1 MNVAVA
7 GATGQMGGAVTE
19 LAVERD
25 DVTVAFGIGRDPEAG
40 RIAGVRVYRP
50 RELTDL
56 LDEQRPNVLIDF
68 TTPEASVEIVQQAA
82 AEAVPAVVGTTGFD
96 ETQRQSL
103 EAAAENVPV
112 LIASNFSRGVQALR
126 QAVRTAVDALPEYDI
141 EVTETHHNRKRDAP
155 SGTAK
160 TLLDAIDDI
169 RGDSPRVHG
178 RNGEQPR
185 EVGEIGVHAR
195 RAGGI
200 HGEHEVMLAD
210 NDEVLTL
217 THRAESRRVF
227 AAGALDA
234 AVWLA
239 GQRPGIYSFRD
250 ALEGGA

>member
-1 MNVAVA
+1 
-7 GATGQMGGAVTE
+7 
-19 LAVERD
+19 
-25 DVTVAFGIGRDPEAG
+25 
-40 RIAGVRVYRP
+40 
-50 RELTDL
+50 
-56 LDEQRPNVLIDF
+56 
-68 TTPEASVEIVQQAA
+68 VQQAA

-112 LIASNFSRGVQALR
+112 LIASNFSRGIQALR